1 MSPPAERR
9 METISEDDIEKIA
22 DRAVEKAMER
32 LYLEVGKSILQKFI
46 WLVGVG
52 TVAMYMWIQG
62 RGN

>member
-1 MSPPAERR
+1 MSPPVERR

-32 LYLEVGKSILQKFI
+32 LYLEVGKGILQKFI

-52 TVAMYMWIQG
+52 TVAMDMWIQG